1 MDGGEPADQI
11 RRTAS
16 GAPLPP
22 PIHLNNERAAGQQTT
37 MQNSHLP
44 SSSQSMMAAASASP
58 SRSASA
64 ALNGYSSDDC
74 GGGSRSARSRM
85 RAVRAGR
92 SQPFFIGVAG
102 KTRCFGKR
110 KGAGIG
116 RSMLDLSPLSLFFP
130 SFSTSS

>member
-1 MDGGEPADQI
+1 MEGEPADQI
-11 RRTAS
+11 PRTSS
-16 GAPLPP
+16 GAPVPP
-22 PIHLNNERAAGQQTT
+22 PINLGNERSGVSGARAGQQ
-37 MQNSHLP
+37 MQTNHQLP
-44 SSSQSMMAAASASP
+44 SSSQSMANAAASSASP

-102 KTRCFGKR
+102 K
-110 KGAGIG
+110 
-116 RSMLDLSPLSLFFP
+116 S
-130 SFSTSS
+130 

>member
-1 MDGGEPADQI
+1 MGGPA
-11 RRTAS
+11 A
-16 GAPLPP
+16 AA
-22 PIHLNNERAAGQQTT
+22 NAAAAAGQ
-37 MQNSHLP
+37 MQVQHHP
-44 SSSQSMMAAASASP
+44 SSSQSMAAATASP

-102 KTRCFGKR
+102 APFLLRREIESIAT
-110 KGAGIG
+110 
-116 RSMLDLSPLSLFFP
+116 
-130 SFSTSS
+130 

>member
-1 MDGGEPADQI
+1 
-11 RRTAS
+11 
-16 GAPLPP
+16 
-22 PIHLNNERAAGQQTT
+22 
-37 MQNSHLP
+37 
-44 SSSQSMMAAASASP
+44 MANVVSP

-102 KTRCFGKR
+102 KNGKGRERKR
-110 KGAGIG
+110 KEIEHW
-116 RSMLDLSPLSLFFP
+116 RSIPSLGPL
-130 SFSTSS
+130 FSTSKPLPTFYLN

>member
-1 MDGGEPADQI
+1 MESEPADQI

-22 PIHLNNERAAGQQTT
+22 PIHLGNERSGVSAARPGQQ
-37 MQNSHLP
+37 MSHLP
-44 SSSQSMMAAASASP
+44 SSSQSMAAAASP

-92 SQPFFIGVAG
+92 SEPFFIGVAG
-102 KTRCFGKR
+102 ERGEEEEK
-110 KGAGIG
+110 A
-116 RSMLDLSPLSLFFP
+116 S
-130 SFSTSS
+130 